1 MIICIISAVLF
12 VVGVTLSILFDK
24 LDDNASLGD
33 DTYEIAFYHM
43 LPISIIGFLGL
54 CSVLFGGLLSKNT
67 TLEQTK
73 LSIELT
79 ERIESI
85 NSSKKSLEK
94 KIESSTYTILEI
106 NDYNN
111 SVREYKTEVAKA
123 HVTLNNPW
131 INWFECCAYKN
142 FDVDAVSYLFVE

>member
-24 LDDNASLGD
+24 LDDNASFGD
-33 DTYEIAFYHM
+33 DSFKIAFYHM
-43 LPISIIGFLGL
+43 LPLSILGFIGL
-54 CSVLFGGLLSKNT
+54 CCAGFGGLSKNT
-67 TLEQTK
+67 TLAQTK

-79 ERIESI
+79 ERVESI

-94 KIESSTYTILEI
+94 KIESSTYTVLEI

-111 SVREYKTEVAKA
+111 SVRDYKTEVAKA